1 MKPEDINRAIAEHC
15 GWQFL
20 PERDMRLGPQPELWE
35 GPDGDRFFESPFKD
49 WPPYPNYHGD
59 LNAMHEAEKVLFE
72 SRPGHYERAWAMALS
87 SVVSARGEAYEEYTP
102 SDLRDVADCAHATH
116 AERAEAFLRT
126 IGKWKESEA
135 NS

>member
-1 MKPEDINRAIAEHC
+1 VEAGKRLEGGEVKPEDINRAIAEHC

-20 PERDMRLGPQPELWE
+20 PERDTRLGPQPELWE

-59 LNAMHEAEKVLFE
+59 LNAMRKAENTLTDEQFGRYCFSLQHLYLE
-72 SRPGHYERAWAMALS
+72 LSQYRSALGAI
-87 SVVSARGEAYEEYTP
+87 SAT
-102 SDLRDVADCAHATH
+102 ADQ
-116 AERAEAFLRT
+116 RAEAFLRT

-135 NS
+135 NP